1 MSLSPFQSRI
11 IVDVGISMG
20 DEGKGRLIP
29 EVSDELKALTSTT
42 APVGV
47 VMKVNGGANSG
58 HTVADLALNLIPAGV
73 VDASIPHLGIGAGVV
88 ADPRKLR
95 WEIAYVEHHGYEI
108 RSRLRIDEKTHVSD
122 LSHRLLDLAWED
134 YRTRRLGEAARG
146 STARGISPAYTDE
159 TNHFPI
165 SYQIFL
171 GSKDVFVTAL
181 RARVDRAMRTIRYV
195 CQVEE
200 ENWFQFFDV
209 LTESE
214 LRKNSE
220 LIDAGYFLLENFD
233 FSLFRGEDPFSL
245 NEEYLVEE
253 YWAAGAPMREN
264 ICDLRELLLE
274 TLAHDRYV
282 IGEFGQSFW
291 LDKRR
296 GFVPNLTASH
306 TYTPEFFESA
316 GIPMQ
321 PIHTIGVCK
330 AYDTK
335 VGTHVFVTQLPEN
348 HPLSNKLK
356 KLEFGTA
363 TGRQRMVG
371 WFDAVEKGDA
381 LRFGGFQDLTI
392 NKLDALSFSDGWHGG
407 ELLVCVAYRSPDGT
421 LCRRVP
427 RNDSLRKKLSP
438 VYLQLPGWSE
448 DISEARHFS
457 NLPKNAIRY
466 VATLVKSVLD
476 VAYGD
481 TGFPSDLP
489 NLRYIGVGPDRSQII
504 SDIPET
510 EDLIRVADSFSPAN

>member
-1 MSLSPFQSRI
+1 MALRPFQSRI
-11 IVDVGISMG
+11 IADVGISMG

-29 EVSDELKALTSTT
+29 EVAAELKALTST
-42 APVGV
+42 ASPVGV

-58 HTVADLALNLIPAGV
+58 HTVADLALNLIPVGV
-73 VDASIPHLGIGAGVV
+73 VDSSIPHLGIGAGVV
-88 ADPRKLR
+88 ADPRKLN
-95 WEIAYVEHHGYEI
+95 WEIAYVEEHGYEI

-134 YRTRRLGEAARG
+134 YRTRRLGEEARG

-159 TNHFPI
+159 TNHFPLG
-165 SYQIFL
+165 YQIFK
-171 GSKDVFVTAL
+171 GGKDAFVTAT
-181 RARVDRAMRTIRYV
+181 RARVDRALRTIRHV

-200 ENWFQFFDV
+200 KIWWGFFDI
-209 LTESE
+209 LTEAE
-214 LRKNSE
+214 LRKNGE
-220 LIDAGYFLLENFD
+220 LIDAQCFSLEDFD
-233 FSLFRGEDPFSL
+233 FTRFRGESPFSF
-245 NEEYLVEE
+245 NEEYLVDE
-253 YWAAGAPMREN
+253 YWEAGVALQEN
-264 ICDLRELLLE
+264 ICDLREILLE
-274 TLAHDRYV
+274 TLDRDRYV

-296 GFVPNLTASH
+296 GFAPNLTASH

-316 GIPMQ
+316 GIPIQ

-335 VGTHVFVTQLPEN
+335 VGTHVFVTQLPEG

-392 NKLDALSFSDGWHGG
+392 NKLDALSFSDGWQGG
-407 ELLVCVAYRSPDGT
+407 ELLVCIAYRHPDGT
-421 LCRRVP
+421 LYRGVP
-427 RNDSLRKKLSP
+427 RSDSLRKRLQP

-448 DISEARHFS
+448 DISEVRHFS

-466 VATLVKSVLD
+466 VATLVKSILD
-476 VAYGD
+476 VAYRD
-481 TGFPSDLP
+481 ARFPSALP

-504 SDIPET
+504 NDVPET
-510 EDLIRVADSFSPAN
+510 EDLLREADALVPVI

>member
-1 MSLSPFQSRI
+1 MALRPFQSRI
-11 IVDVGISMG
+11 IADVGISMG

-29 EVSDELKALTSTT
+29 EVSNELKALTSK
-42 APVGV
+42 ASPVGV

-108 RSRLRIDEKTHVSD
+108 LSRLRIDEKTHMSD

-134 YRTRRLGEAARG
+134 YRTRRLGEEARG

-165 SYQIFL
+165 GYQIFR
-171 GSKDVFVTAL
+171 GGKDEFVAAM
-181 RARVDRAMRTIRYV
+181 RARVDRAIRTIRYV

-200 ENWFQFFDV
+200 DIWHRFFDI

-214 LRKNSE
+214 LRKNGE
-220 LIDAGYFLLENFD
+220 LIDARYFSLEDFD
-233 FSLFRGEDPFSL
+233 FSLFRGEDPFLL

-253 YWAAGAPMREN
+253 YWAAGVALREN
-264 ICDLRELLLE
+264 ICDLREILLE
-274 TLAHDRYV
+274 TLARDRYV

-296 GFVPNLTASH
+296 GFAPNLTSSH

-316 GIPMQ
+316 GIPVQ

-335 VGTHVFVTQLPEN
+335 VGTHVFVTQLPED

-407 ELLVCVAYRSPDGT
+407 ELLVCVAYRCPDGT
-421 LCRRVP
+421 LYRSVP
-427 RNDSLRKKLSP
+427 RSDSLRKRLSP

-448 DISEARHFS
+448 DISKVRHFS

-466 VATLVKSVLD
+466 VATLVKSILD
-476 VAYGD
+476 VAYRD
-481 TGFPSDLP
+481 TGLPSTLP
-489 NLRYIGVGPDRSQII
+489 NLRYIGVGPDRAQII
-504 SDIPET
+504 NDVPKT
-510 EDLIRVADSFSPAN
+510 EDLLREAGHSCT